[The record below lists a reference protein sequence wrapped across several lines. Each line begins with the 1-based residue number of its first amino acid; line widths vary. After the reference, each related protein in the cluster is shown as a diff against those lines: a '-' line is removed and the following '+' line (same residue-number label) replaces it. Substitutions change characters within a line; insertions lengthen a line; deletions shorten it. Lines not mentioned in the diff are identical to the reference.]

1 MTEKRPLPIIHAVHD
16 VDYGGRFQIEQLDL
30 EFSNGARRRF
40 ERMKPRGFGGV
51 VIAALRDE
59 QTILLTRE
67 YAAGLHQYLLGLPT
81 GRIDPGESALQA
93 ANRELKEE
101 AGFGARRLTVL
112 REFSMLPT
120 FFNQLTTLVLAEDL
134 YDERLPGDEPE
145 PLDVVP
151 WRLDQLDQL
160 MFREDCSDGRA
171 LAALFIVREYL
182 RLRANP

>member
-1 MTEKRPLPIIHAVHD
+1 MTDQRTLPIIHAIHD
-16 VDYGGRFQIEQLDL
+16 IDYGGRFQIQQLDL

-51 VIAALRDE
+51 VIAALRDD

-101 AGFGARRLTVL
+101 AGFGATCRQ
-112 REFSMLPT
+112 F
-120 FFNQLTTLVLAEDL
+120 
-134 YDERLPGDEPE
+134 YCPE
-145 PLDVVP
+145 
-151 WRLDQLDQL
+151 
-160 MFREDCSDGRA
+160 
-171 LAALFIVREYL
+171 L
-182 RLRANP
+182 RLARRSAKVPNLASRFTCWRYCW